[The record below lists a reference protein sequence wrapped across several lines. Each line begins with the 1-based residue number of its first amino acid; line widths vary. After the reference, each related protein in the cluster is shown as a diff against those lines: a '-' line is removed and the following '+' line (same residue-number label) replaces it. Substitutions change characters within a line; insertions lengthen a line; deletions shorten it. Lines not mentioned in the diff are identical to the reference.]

1 MCEASRTALVASWH
15 LPRVHGFPCRAS
27 PADTPGSATYD
38 PRPSLPAREWR
49 GIGNARDAAMQG
61 WDRCEGL
68 ALVVANRASR
78 GLHGLRPRLWQ
89 YASLYADE
97 PSFHT
102 T

>member
-49 GIGNARDAAMQG
+49 GIANAR
-61 WDRCEGL
+61 GL
-68 ALVVANRASR
+68 FLDSRGVDVTIAYNAIFASR
-78 GLHGLRPRLWQ
+78 HRLAVILFQGPHQGCACFRRTW
-89 YASLYADE
+89 E
-97 PSFHT
+97 H
-102 T
+102 